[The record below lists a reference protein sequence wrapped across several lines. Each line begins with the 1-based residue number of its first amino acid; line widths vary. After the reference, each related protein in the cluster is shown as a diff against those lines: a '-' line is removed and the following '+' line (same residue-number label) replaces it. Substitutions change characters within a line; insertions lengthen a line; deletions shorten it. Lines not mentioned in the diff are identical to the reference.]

1 MATKSK
7 SYVTEQK
14 VFNPELTNLL
24 LDMVDNLHRF
34 YDNCVSDVA
43 GAFIVASFVRVFAQ
57 QKNYLDNL
65 RKNADEAV
73 KSGDKYQIKRSIYRL
88 NNALDNK
95 AFDYAWSSIAQMYD
109 SLISS
114 TIDGQT
120 SDALVGSFR
129 TADEILEDVRKYSLA
144 MDQKELDDDIKTLQ
158 SLINL

>member
-1 MATKSK
+1 MTTKSK

-14 VFNPELTNLL
+14 SFNPELTNLL
-24 LDMVDNLHRF
+24 LNMIDDMHKL
-34 YDNCVSDVA
+34 YDNCVSQVA
-43 GAFIVASFVRVFAQ
+43 GAFIVSSFVRVFAQ

-95 AFDYAWSSIAQMYD
+95 AFDYAWSSISQMYD

-120 SDALVGSFR
+120 SDALVGSFK

-144 MDQKELDDDIKTLQ
+144 QDKIELNEDIKTLQ
-158 SLINL
+158 ALINL